1 MARSRKKTTNS
12 GMNSP
17 ASKALSQRLERLASL
32 RSWRQRCK
40 KAEIQTKLDEEIKM
54 NERFE
59 KLAAKF
65 CPPNASRLASLPG
78 EYLENTENEQNEKRH

>member
-1 MARSRKKTTNS
+1 MARSRKKTTDS
-12 GMNSP
+12 GLNSP
-17 ASKALSQRLERLASL
+17 ASKALSQRLERLAWL

-40 KAEIQTKLDEEIKM
+40 KTEIQTKLDEEIKM

-65 CPPNASRLASLPG
+65 CPPVEHKGCEA
-78 EYLENTENEQNEKRH
+78 ETTNTPTK